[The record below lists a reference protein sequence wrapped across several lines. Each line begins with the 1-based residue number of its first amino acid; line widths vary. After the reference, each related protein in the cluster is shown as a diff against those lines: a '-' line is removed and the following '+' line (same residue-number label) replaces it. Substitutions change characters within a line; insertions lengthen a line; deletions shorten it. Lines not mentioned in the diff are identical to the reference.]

1 MKKVI
6 NKTDPLR
13 TGQGFTQANL
23 PGGPFIA
30 EVKSVGDPMKNN
42 RVSVALLDTSD
53 NISNTD
59 PTQWIDVGIALPHY
73 GITPHTT
80 KNSSRTIDEYDG
92 GSAYGITIPEPDIGT
107 RCLVVFANSDR
118 AKGFII
124 AFLPNTFQNTTTAG
138 RGVAKPKTQIAF
150 NDADKSEFESLSNMF
165 PVLEKNLKSLKTA
178 SITGIQK
185 LKWSFDKLMTQILQ
199 TQGLLLDRTRGIT
212 SSSLQRQSPNNVI
225 GMSSKGRQLPDP
237 ADNVGILNKYISDP
251 TSLTL
256 SEVDTLSRKPGHNLV
271 LDDGGIDGENNLIR
285 LRSSKGAQIL
295 LHDTKDLIY
304 IANSKGTSWVEIT
317 SAGKIDIF
325 ASDSVSLHTK
335 GDYNITADRNLNLKA
350 ANINLESTGATDIVT
365 TGITSIDS
373 GGVIGLTSGGN
384 ILQKGTQIHLNS
396 DDNQPPA
403 HTGQSPAR
411 IPNKEPWGQHE
422 DYDPAS
428 FTLEK
433 TAVTTESQV
442 SVKLNTDGTITTG
455 TSTTGE

>member
-6 NKTDPLR
+6 NQTDPLR
-13 TGQGFTQANL
+13 TGQGFTQATL
-23 PGGPFIA
+23 PGGPYIA

-53 NISNTD
+53 HTSNDD
-59 PTQWIDVGIALPHY
+59 PTHWIDVGIALPHY
-73 GITPHTT
+73 GITPHST
-80 KNSSRTIDEYDG
+80 KGSSRSVEEYDG
-92 GSAYGITIPEPDIGT
+92 GSSYGITIPEPDIGT

-118 AKGFII
+118 SKGFII
-124 AFLPNTFQNTTTAG
+124 AFLPNTFQNTTTVG
-138 RGVAKPKTQIAF
+138 RGVAKLKGKIAF
-150 NDADKSEFESLSNMF
+150 NDADKSEFYSLSTMF
-165 PVLEKNLKSLKTA
+165 PVLEKNLKTLKSV
-178 SITGIQK
+178 SISGIQK
-185 LKWSFDKLMTQILQ
+185 LKWSFDKLMTDILI
-199 TQGLLLDRTRGIT
+199 TQGLLLDRVRGIT
-212 SSSLQRQSPNNVI
+212 SSSTERQSPNSVI
-225 GMSSKGRQLPDP
+225 GISSKGRQLPDP
-237 ADNVGILNKYISDP
+237 ADNIDILNKYITDP
-251 TSLTL
+251 TTLTL

-396 DDNQPPA
+396 EDNQPPA

-411 IPNKEPWGQHE
+411 VPNKEPWGQHE
-422 DYDPAS
+422 DYDPES

-433 TAVTTESQV
+433 TAVGTESQV

>member
-6 NKTDPLR
+6 NKTDPTR
-13 TGQGFTQANL
+13 TGVQFSQANL
-23 PGGPFIA
+23 PAGPYIA
-30 EVKSVGDPMKNN
+30 EVKSTGDPMKNN
-42 RVSVALLDTSD
+42 RVAVVLLDNFDQSTND
-53 NISNTD
+53 D
-59 PTQWIDVGIALPHY
+59 PTQWIDVSIALPHY
-73 GITPHTT
+73 GIVPHTT
-80 KNSSRTIDEYDG
+80 NTSSRTIEAHDG
-92 GSAYGITIPEPDIGT
+92 GSSYGLTIPEPDVGT
-107 RCLVVFANSDR
+107 RCLVVFANGDR
-118 AKGFII
+118 SKGFII
-124 AFLPNTFQNTTTAG
+124 AFVPNSFQNTTTAG
-138 RGVAKPKTQIAF
+138 RGVAKPKGKVAF
-150 NDADKSEFESLSNMF
+150 NDADKSEFYSLSDMF
-165 PVLEKNLKSLKTA
+165 PVLEKNLKTLKSV
-178 SITGIQK
+178 SITGIQQ
-185 LKWSFDKLMTQILQ
+185 LKWSFDKLMTKILQ

-212 SSSLQRQSPNNVI
+212 SSSTERQSPNNII

-237 ADNVGILNKYISDP
+237 ADNPAILNKYISDP
-251 TSLTL
+251 DTLTT

-271 LDDGGIDGENNLIR
+271 LDDGSIDGENNLIR

-396 DDNQPPA
+396 EDNQPPA

-411 IPNKEPWGQHE
+411 VPNKEPWGQHE
-422 DYDPAS
+422 DYDPES

-433 TAVTTESQV
+433 TAVSTESQV

>member
-1 MKKVI
+1 M
-6 NKTDPLR
+6 
-13 TGQGFTQANL
+13 
-23 PGGPFIA
+23 
-30 EVKSVGDPMKNN
+30 
-42 RVSVALLDTSD
+42 
-53 NISNTD
+53 
-59 PTQWIDVGIALPHY
+59 
-73 GITPHTT
+73 T
-80 KNSSRTIDEYDG
+80 K
-92 GSAYGITIPEPDIGT
+92 
-107 RCLVVFANSDR
+107 
-118 AKGFII
+118 
-124 AFLPNTFQNTTTAG
+124 
-138 RGVAKPKTQIAF
+138 
-150 NDADKSEFESLSNMF
+150 
-165 PVLEKNLKSLKTA
+165 
-178 SITGIQK
+178 
-185 LKWSFDKLMTQILQ
+185 ILQ

-212 SSSLQRQSPNNVI
+212 SSSTERQSPNNII

-237 ADNVGILNKYISDP
+237 ADNPAILNKYISDP
-251 TSLTL
+251 DTLTT

-271 LDDGGIDGENNLIR
+271 LDDGSIDGENNLIR

-396 DDNQPPA
+396 EDNQPPA

-411 IPNKEPWGQHE
+411 VPNKEPWGQHE
-422 DYDPAS
+422 DYDPES

-433 TAVTTESQV
+433 TAVSTESQV